1 MTLNSMSP
9 DGSWGG
15 AAPTARNIQLPPSAP
30 KTTSKPKTTSSS
42 KSRTTSSSKSRTTS
56 SSSRSSSSSSSSSS
70 SGGIKK
76 SSDKAQVAALE
87 ELLTKG
93 FKSALDKRL
102 ANIDTAAK
110 QGDEVLMAGYNAR
123 LNVLEQLGLDNEKAE
138 GGASW
143 ANLSNRAREASD
155 ILTEIATQ
163 GAGETDQLQAQLI
176 AARNW
181 AANQQEVNRSFY
193 DSQSS
198 NFNALTD
205 LNADTRSARYNLAN
219 QSMSDREQAWA
230 TYQNQMSDAST
241 QLGNIYSNPYSD
253 SYKTDS
259 KAAWQRMVD
268 TTKDVWTNP
277 GVSDEVR
284 NWQGT
289 SQPRLQQLNNARLE
303 GALPA
308 VGKARRPEGSTLR
321 WRQASSSGP
330 GSPDGPVG
338 ISGPGGQTGSGP
350 GRRDSVE
357 EWATVP
363 EQGAPKKAPASRF
376 SVREW

>member
-1 MTLNSMSP
+1 MVLNSVSL

-15 AAPTARNIQLPPSAP
+15 VTPTLGRNIQLPPSAPP

-42 KSRTTSSSKSRTTS
+42 SR
-56 SSSRSSSSSSSSSS
+56 SSSSSSSS

-76 SSDKAQVAALE
+76 SSDKAQVDALE
-87 ELLTKG
+87 ELLSKG
-93 FKSALDKRL
+93 FRSALDKRL

-155 ILTEIATQ
+155 ILTEIAAQ

-321 WRQASSSGP
+321 GDNREA
-330 GSPDGPVG
+330 
-338 ISGPGGQTGSGP
+338 
-350 GRRDSVE
+350 
-357 EWATVP
+357 EWATGP
-363 EQGAPKKAPASRF
+363 EEGAPKKAPASRL

>member
-1 MTLNSMSP
+1 MAGNRKSL

-15 AAPTARNIQLPPSAP
+15 ATPTLGRNIQLPPSAP
-30 KTTSKPKTTSSS
+30 PKPKTTSKPKATSKPKPKTT
-42 KSRTTSSSKSRTTS
+42 SKSRTTS
-56 SSSRSSSSSSSSSS
+56 SSSRSSSSSSSS

-87 ELLTKG
+87 ELLSKG
-93 FKSALDKRL
+93 FKGALDKRL

-219 QSMSDREQAWA
+219 QAMSDREQAWA

-259 KAAWQRMVD
+259 KASWQRMVD

-289 SQPRLQQLNNARLE
+289 SQPRLQQLNNAWLE

-308 VGKARRPEGSTLR
+308 VGKARRPEGSTL
-321 WRQASSSGP
+321 SM
-330 GSPDGPVG
+330 
-338 ISGPGGQTGSGP
+338 
-350 GRRDSVE
+350 
-357 EWATVP
+357 
-363 EQGAPKKAPASRF
+363 
-376 SVREW
+376 REW

>member
-1 MTLNSMSP
+1 
-9 DGSWGG
+9 
-15 AAPTARNIQLPPSAP
+15 
-30 KTTSKPKTTSSS
+30 
-42 KSRTTSSSKSRTTS
+42 
-56 SSSRSSSSSSSSSS
+56 
-70 SGGIKK
+70 
-76 SSDKAQVAALE
+76 
-87 ELLTKG
+87 
-93 FKSALDKRL
+93 
-102 ANIDTAAK
+102 
-110 QGDEVLMAGYNAR
+110 MAGYNAR

-321 WRQASSSGP
+321 GGDWNP
-330 GSPDGPVG
+330 GLDPS
-338 ISGPGGQTGSGP
+338 Q
-350 GRRDSVE
+350 
-357 EWATVP
+357 
-363 EQGAPKKAPASRF
+363 KAPASRL

>member
-1 MTLNSMSP
+1 MAGNRMSL

-15 AAPTARNIQLPPSAP
+15 ATPPARNTNLGRNIQLPPSAP
-30 KTTSKPKTTSSS
+30 SKPKTTSSS
-42 KSRTTSSSKSRTTS
+42 GSRTTS
-56 SSSRSSSSSSSSSS
+56 SSSRSSSGSSSGSSSSSSSS
-70 SGGIKK
+70 SGGVKK
-76 SSDKAQVAALE
+76 SSDKAHVAALE
-87 ELLTKG
+87 ELLSNG

-138 GGASW
+138 AGASW

-163 GAGETDQLQAQLI
+163 GAGETDQLKAQLI

-277 GVSDEVR
+277 GVSDEIR

-289 SQPRLQQLNNARLE
+289 SQPRMQQLNNARLE
-303 GALPA
+303 GALPE
-308 VGKARRPEGSTLR
+308 VGKPRRPEGSTLR
-321 WRQASSSGP
+321 G
-330 GSPDGPVG
+330 
-338 ISGPGGQTGSGP
+338 
-350 GRRDSVE
+350 
-357 EWATVP
+357 
-363 EQGAPKKAPASRF
+363 
-376 SVREW
+376 REW

>member
-1 MTLNSMSP
+1 MVLNRISL

-15 AAPTARNIQLPPSAP
+15 ATPTTRNIQLPPSAP
-30 KTTSKPKTTSSS
+30 SKPKTTSKPKPTS
-42 KSRTTSSSKSRTTS
+42 KPKTTSSSKSRTTS
-56 SSSRSSSSSSSSSS
+56 SSSRSSSSSSSSS
-70 SGGIKK
+70 GGIKK
-76 SSDKAQVAALE
+76 SSDKAQVDALE
-87 ELLTKG
+87 ELLSKG

-155 ILTEIATQ
+155 ILTEIASQ

-259 KAAWQRMVD
+259 KASWQRMVD

-277 GVSDEVR
+277 GVSNEVR

-308 VGKARRPEGSTLR
+308 VGKPRRPEGSTLR
-321 WRQASSSGP
+321 
-330 GSPDGPVG
+330 
-338 ISGPGGQTGSGP
+338 
-350 GRRDSVE
+350 
-357 EWATVP
+357 EW
-363 EQGAPKKAPASRF
+363 
-376 SVREW
+376 

>member
-1 MTLNSMSP
+1 MVLNRLSL

-15 AAPTARNIQLPPSAP
+15 ATPMARNIQLPPSAPP

-42 KSRTTSSSKSRTTS
+42 KSRTTSSL
-56 SSSRSSSSSSSSSS
+56 SRSSSSLSSSSGSS

-76 SSDKAQVAALE
+76 SSDKAQVDALE
-87 ELLTKG
+87 ELLSKG
-93 FKSALDKRL
+93 FRSALDKRL

-155 ILTEIATQ
+155 ILTEIAAQ

-289 SQPRLQQLNNARLE
+289 SKPRLQQLNNARLE

-321 WRQASSSGP
+321 GDNREA
-330 GSPDGPVG
+330 
-338 ISGPGGQTGSGP
+338 
-350 GRRDSVE
+350 
-357 EWATVP
+357 EWATGP
-363 EQGAPKKAPASRF
+363 EEGAPKKAPASRL

>member
-1 MTLNSMSP
+1 MTQMRISL

-15 AAPTARNIQLPPSAP
+15 STTTTRNIQLPPSAP
-30 KTTSKPKTTSSS
+30 KKTPKPKTTSKPKTTT
-42 KSRTTSSSKSRTTS
+42 KSNTRTTSSSK
-56 SSSRSSSSSSSSSS
+56 SRSSSSSSSSSS

-87 ELLTKG
+87 ELLSTG

-110 QGDEVLMAGYNAR
+110 QGDEVLLAGYNAR

-259 KAAWQRMVD
+259 KASWQRMVD

-303 GALPA
+303 GALPE
-308 VGKARRPEGSTLR
+308 VGKPRRPEGSTLR
-321 WRQASSSGP
+321 G
-330 GSPDGPVG
+330 
-338 ISGPGGQTGSGP
+338 
-350 GRRDSVE
+350 
-357 EWATVP
+357 
-363 EQGAPKKAPASRF
+363 
-376 SVREW
+376 REW

>member
-1 MTLNSMSP
+1 MSLMRMSS

-15 AAPTARNIQLPPSAP
+15 ATPTPMSRNIQLPASAPPKPKTTTKP
-30 KTTSKPKTTSSS
+30 KTTSKS
-42 KSRTTSSSKSRTTS
+42 KTTSSSKSRTTS

-76 SSDKAQVAALE
+76 SSDKAQVDALE
-87 ELLTKG
+87 ELLSKG

-102 ANIDTAAK
+102 ANINTAAK

-143 ANLSNRAREASD
+143 SNLSNRAREASD
-155 ILTEIATQ
+155 ILTEIAAQ

-277 GVSDEVR
+277 GVSDKVR

-321 WRQASSSGP
+321 
-330 GSPDGPVG
+330 
-338 ISGPGGQTGSGP
+338 GGN
-350 GRRDSVE
+350 RE
-357 EWATVP
+357 AEWATGP
-363 EQGAPKKAPASRF
+363 EEGAPKKAPASRL